1 MITSAWMKHHSL
13 VPLIIF
19 KHKLDLLLCMTCA
32 GTPMLAGLLVVCLVV
47 GALRTVVSI
56 LMSGTASGTTT
67 GLVLVLALV
76 VGRGC

>member
-1 MITSAWMKHHSL
+1 
-13 VPLIIF
+13 
-19 KHKLDLLLCMTCA
+19 MTCA
-32 GTPMLAGLLVVCLVV
+32 GTPTLAGLLVVCLVV